1 MIQMSKKELDK
12 DKDLTNKYAPDELV
26 TIEEKTEKEEKP
38 ASGFRKKLKY
48 GSMFYIVIALVVAI
62 VVVMNIMVT
71 VIGKRSPM
79 KIDLTPDD
87 RFELS
92 DESIEAVKNINK
104 DVTITVTAKRDY
116 FDALASYW
124 RGQTGYDTPFELI
137 PELLDKYSVYAKQ
150 GKGSIDV
157 RYVDMDVDPDIIN
170 QYKKFYNGDI
180 ERGSIIVSSGDRV
193 RVISNTDVMNMI
205 APDQYTAQ
213 TTGEYKFK
221 FTGES
226 TITSAITNIC
236 DAHPVKTAFA
246 MTMNGASMFDAQSYG
261 SAVNA
266 FENELLAK
274 NGYECSDIDIATDE
288 IKPEDYDMV
297 VVFAPSVDFSE
308 DIIKKLSDFLYNGGK
323 YNKNIIYVPDVTKT
337 NLPNIEAFLADWNI
351 KVENEIICDAK
362 YNIGAPY
369 IVALKVDDSEAVGT
383 LPNEK
388 LPIVSPY
395 TRALT
400 ELSKNNGNIVKS
412 LISSYDEAYTVSPTD
427 INEVISEQV
436 TKTAVMLSQKQTSE
450 DFNVYTSSVLVMGSP
465 DIMDSRIIMQNTTY
479 NNANVVISAINQIA
493 GKENSTVILDKSLQ
507 YSAISPSTDQAKVIQ
522 IIVVWVIP
530 FIIAAIGVMVL
541 LRRRNK

>member
-26 TIEEKTEKEEKP
+26 TIEEETEKEEKP

-62 VVVMNIMVT
+62 VVVLNIMVS

-150 GKGSIDV
+150 GNGSIDV

-323 YNKNIIYVPDVTKT
+323 YNRNLVYVPDVSKT

-507 YSAISPSTDQAKVIQ
+507 YSAISPSTDQAKFIQ
-522 IIVVWVIP
+522 ILVCWVIP
-530 FIIAAIGVMVL
+530 FIIAAIGITVL

>member
-1 MIQMSKKELDK
+1 MSKKELDK

-26 TIEEKTEKEEKP
+26 TIEEETEKEEKP

-62 VVVMNIMVT
+62 VVVMNIMVS

-150 GKGSIDV
+150 GNGSIDV

-193 RVISNTDVMNMI
+193 SVISSTDVMNMI

-274 NGYECSDIDIATDE
+274 NGYDCTDVDIALDD
-288 IKPEDYDMV
+288 IKPEDYDMAV
-297 VVFAPSVDFSE
+297 IFAPSVDFSE

-323 YNKNIIYVPDVTKT
+323 YDRNLIYVPDVSKT

-351 KVENEIICDAK
+351 KVENEIICDDQ
-362 YNIGAPY
+362 YNIGAAY
-369 IVALKVDDSEAVGT
+369 AIVLKVSDSEAVGT
-383 LPNEK
+383 LPNDK

-395 TRALT
+395 TRTLT
-400 ELSKNNGNIVKS
+400 EITKNNGNIVKS
-412 LISSYDEAYTVSPTD
+412 IISSYDEAYTVSITD
-427 INEVISEQV
+427 KNAEVGEKGEKS
-436 TKTAVMLSQKQTSE
+436 AVMLSQKQTSE
-450 DFNVYTSSVLVMGSP
+450 DFNVYTSSVLALGSP
-465 DIMDSRIIMQNTTY
+465 DMLDSRYISLNTTY

-493 GKENSTVILDKSLQ
+493 GKENSRQSS
-507 YSAISPSTDQAKVIQ
+507 Y
-522 IIVVWVIP
+522 
-530 FIIAAIGVMVL
+530 
-541 LRRRNK
+541 RY

>member
-1 MIQMSKKELDK
+1 MSKKELDK

-26 TIEEKTEKEEKP
+26 TIEEETEKEEKP

-193 RVISNTDVMNMI
+193 SVISNTDVMNMI

-351 KVENEIICDAK
+351 KVENETI
-362 YNIGAPY
+362 
-369 IVALKVDDSEAVGT
+369 VDDSHNLSPIDNSTIALKISDSESVGT

-388 LPIVSPY
+388 LPIVSLY

-400 ELSKNNGNIVKS
+400 EITKNNGNIVKS
-412 LISSYDEAYTVSPTD
+412 IISSYDEAYTVDPTD
-427 INEVISEQV
+427 KNKVIGDSGA
-436 TKTAVMLSQKQTSE
+436 KTAVMLSQKQTSE
-450 DFNVYTSSVLVMGSP
+450 DFNVYTSSVLVIGSP
-465 DIMDSRIIMQNTTY
+465 FMMDNDVIMLNTTY
-479 NNANVVISAINQIA
+479 NNANVILNTVNKTV

>member
-1 MIQMSKKELDK
+1 MSKKELDK

-150 GKGSIDV
+150 GNGSIDV

-205 APDQYTAQ
+205 TPDQYTAQ

-274 NGYECSDIDIATDE
+274 NGYDCTDVDIALDD

-323 YNKNIIYVPDVTKT
+323 YDRNLIYVPDVSKT

-351 KVENEIICDAK
+351 KVENEIICDDQ
-362 YNIGAPY
+362 YNIGAAY
-369 IVALKVDDSEAVGT
+369 AIVLKVSDSEAVGT
-383 LPNEK
+383 LPNDK

-395 TRALT
+395 TRTLT
-400 ELSKNNGNIVKS
+400 EITKNNGNIVKS
-412 LISSYDEAYTVSPTD
+412 IISSYDEAYTVSITD
-427 INEVISEQV
+427 KNAEVGEKGEKS
-436 TKTAVMLSQKQTSE
+436 AVMLSQKQTSE
-450 DFNVYTSSVLVMGSP
+450 DFNVYTSSVLALGSP
-465 DIMDSRIIMQNTTY
+465 DMLDSRYISLNTTY

-507 YSAISPSTDQAKVIQ
+507 YSAISPSTDQAKFIQ
-522 IIVVWVIP
+522 ILVCWVIP
-530 FIIAAIGVMVL
+530 FIIAAIGITVL

>member
-1 MIQMSKKELDK
+1 MSKKELDK

-26 TIEEKTEKEEKP
+26 TIEEETEKEEKP

-150 GKGSIDV
+150 GNGSIDV

-193 RVISNTDVMNMI
+193 SVISSTDVMNMI

-274 NGYECSDIDIATDE
+274 NGYDCTDVDIALDD
-288 IKPEDYDMV
+288 IKPEDYDMAV
-297 VVFAPSVDFSE
+297 IFAPSVDFSE

-323 YNKNIIYVPDVTKT
+323 YDRNLIYVPDVSKT

-351 KVENEIICDAK
+351 KVENEIICDDQ
-362 YNIGAPY
+362 YNIGAAY
-369 IVALKVDDSEAVGT
+369 AIVIKVSDSEAVGT
-383 LPNEK
+383 LPNDK

-395 TRALT
+395 TRTLT
-400 ELSKNNGNIVKS
+400 EITKNNGNIVKS
-412 LISSYDEAYTVSPTD
+412 IISSYDEAYTVSITD
-427 INEVISEQV
+427 KNAEVGEKGEKS
-436 TKTAVMLSQKQTSE
+436 AVMLSQKQTSE
-450 DFNVYTSSVLVMGSP
+450 DFNVYTSSVLALGSP
-465 DIMDSRIIMQNTTY
+465 DMLDSRYISLNTTY

-507 YSAISPSTDQAKVIQ
+507 YSAISPSTDQAKFIQ
-522 IIVVWVIP
+522 ILVCWLIP
-530 FIIAAIGVMVL
+530 FIIAAIGITVL

>member
-1 MIQMSKKELDK
+1 MSKKELDK
-12 DKDLTNKYAPDELV
+12 DKDLTNKNAPDELV
-26 TIEEKTEKEEKP
+26 TIEEETEKEEKP

-62 VVVMNIMVT
+62 VVVLNIMVS

-150 GKGSIDV
+150 GNGSIDV

-180 ERGSIIVSSGDRV
+180 ERGSIIVSSGNRV

-274 NGYECSDIDIATDE
+274 NGYDCTDVDIALDD
-288 IKPEDYDMV
+288 IKPEDYDMAV
-297 VVFAPSVDFSE
+297 IFAPSVDFSE

-323 YNKNIIYVPDVTKT
+323 YDRNLIYVPDVSKT

-351 KVENEIICDAK
+351 KVENEIICDDQ
-362 YNIGAPY
+362 YNIGAAY
-369 IVALKVDDSEAVGT
+369 AIVLKVSDSEAVGT
-383 LPNEK
+383 LPNDK

-395 TRALT
+395 TRTLT
-400 ELSKNNGNIVKS
+400 EITKNNGNIVKS
-412 LISSYDEAYTVSPTD
+412 IISSYDEAYTVSITD
-427 INEVISEQV
+427 KNAEVGEKGEKS
-436 TKTAVMLSQKQTSE
+436 AVMLSQKQTSE
-450 DFNVYTSSVLVMGSP
+450 DFNVYTSSVLALGSP
-465 DIMDSRIIMQNTTY
+465 DMLDSRYISLNTTY

-507 YSAISPSTDQAKVIQ
+507 YSAISPSTDQAKFIQ
-522 IIVVWVIP
+522 ILVCWVIP
-530 FIIAAIGVMVL
+530 FIIAAIGITVL

>member
-1 MIQMSKKELDK
+1 MSKKELDK
-12 DKDLTNKYAPDELV
+12 DKDLTNKYAPDEPV
-26 TIEEKTEKEEKP
+26 TVEEETPEEEKKHGSK
-38 ASGFRKKLKY
+38 FLRKLKY

-62 VVVMNIMVT
+62 VVVLNIMVGF
-71 VIGKRSPM
+71 IGKRSPM

-104 DVTITVTAKRDY
+104 GVTITVTAKRDY
-116 FDALASYW
+116 FDALANYW

-150 GKGSIDV
+150 GNGSIDV

-170 QYKKFYNGDI
+170 QYKKYYNGDI

-274 NGYECSDIDIATDE
+274 NGYDCTDVDIALDD
-288 IKPEDYDMV
+288 IKPEDYDMAV
-297 VVFAPSVDFSE
+297 IFAPSVDFSE

-323 YNKNIIYVPDVTKT
+323 YDRNLIYVPDVSKT

-351 KVENEIICDAK
+351 KVENEIICDDQ
-362 YNIGAPY
+362 YNIGAAY
-369 IVALKVDDSEAVGT
+369 AIVLKVSDSEAVGT
-383 LPNEK
+383 LPNDK

-400 ELSKNNGNIVKS
+400 EITKNNGNIVKS
-412 LISSYDEAYTVSPTD
+412 IISSYDEAYTVSITD
-427 INEVISEQV
+427 KNAEVGEKGEKS
-436 TKTAVMLSQKQTSE
+436 AVMLSQKQTSE
-450 DFNVYTSSVLVMGSP
+450 DFNVYTSSVLALGSP
-465 DIMDSRIIMQNTTY
+465 DMLDSRYISLNTTY

-507 YSAISPSTDQAKVIQ
+507 YSAISPSTDQAKFIQ
-522 IIVVWVIP
+522 ILVCWVIP
-530 FIIAAIGVMVL
+530 FIIAAIGITVL

>member
-26 TIEEKTEKEEKP
+26 TIEEETEKEEKP

-62 VVVMNIMVT
+62 VVVMNIMVS

-193 RVISNTDVMNMI
+193 SVISSTDVMNMI
-205 APDQYTAQ
+205 TPDQYTAQ

-274 NGYECSDIDIATDE
+274 NGYDCTDVDIALDD

-323 YNKNIIYVPDVTKT
+323 YDRNLIYVPDVSKT

-351 KVENEIICDAK
+351 KVENEIICDDQ
-362 YNIGAPY
+362 YNIGAAY
-369 IVALKVDDSEAVGT
+369 AIVLKVSDSEAVGT
-383 LPNEK
+383 LPNDK

-395 TRALT
+395 TRTLT
-400 ELSKNNGNIVKS
+400 EITKNNGNIVKS
-412 LISSYDEAYTVSPTD
+412 IISSYDEAYTVSITD
-427 INEVISEQV
+427 KNAEVGEKGEKS
-436 TKTAVMLSQKQTSE
+436 AVMLSQKQTSE
-450 DFNVYTSSVLVMGSP
+450 DFNVYTSSVLALGSP
-465 DIMDSRIIMQNTTY
+465 DMLDSRYISLNTTY

-507 YSAISPSTDQAKVIQ
+507 YSAISPSTDQAKFIQ
-522 IIVVWVIP
+522 ILVCWVIP
-530 FIIAAIGVMVL
+530 FIIAAIGITVL

>member
-1 MIQMSKKELDK
+1 MSKKELDK

-26 TIEEKTEKEEKP
+26 TIEEETEKEEKP

-193 RVISNTDVMNMI
+193 SVISNTDVMNMI

-323 YNKNIIYVPDVTKT
+323 YNRNLVYVPDVSKT

-479 NNANVVISAINQIA
+479 NNANAVLSTLNQIA
-493 GKENSTVILDKSLQ
+493 GKENGAVILEKSLQ
-507 YSAISPSTDQAKVIQ
+507 YSAIAPSTGQAKVIQ

-530 FIIAAIGVMVL
+530 FIIAAIGITVL

>member
-1 MIQMSKKELDK
+1 MSKKELDEN
-12 DKDLTNKYAPDELV
+12 KDLTNSKAPEELV
-26 TIEEKTEKEEKP
+26 TIEENAEHEAKP
-38 ASGFRKKLKY
+38 ASAFRKKLKY
-48 GSMFYIVIALVVAI
+48 GTMFYVIIALVVAI
-62 VVVMNIMVT
+62 VVVFNIMVSF
-71 VIGKRSPM
+71 IGKRSPM

-87 RFELS
+87 RYELS
-92 DESIEAVKNINK
+92 DDSIAAVKNIEK
-104 DVTITVTAKRDY
+104 DVDITVTAKRDY

-157 RYVDMDVDPDIIN
+157 KYVDMDVDPDIIN
-170 QYKKFYNGDI
+170 QYKKYYNGDI
-180 ERGSIIVSSGDRV
+180 ERGSIIVSSGERV
-193 RVISNTDVMNMI
+193 SVISSTDVMNMI
-205 APDQYTAQ
+205 TPDQYTAQ

-226 TITSAITNIC
+226 TITSAITNVC

-246 MTMNGASMFDAQSYG
+246 MTMNGASLFDAQSFG
-261 SAVNA
+261 EAADA

-323 YNKNIIYVPDVTKT
+323 YDRNLIYVPDVTKT

-351 KVENEIICDAK
+351 KVENEVIVDEINNLDPRDISVVK
-362 YNIGAPY
+362 LKIG
-369 IVALKVDDSEAVGT
+369 DTEAVGE
-383 LPNEK
+383 LPNDK
-388 LPIVSPY
+388 LPLGTIY
-395 TRALT
+395 TRALS
-400 ELSKNNGNIVKS
+400 EVSKNNGNIVKNV
-412 LISSYDEAYTVSPTD
+412 ITSYEDAYTVNITD
-427 INEVISEQV
+427 KNEEVGEQG
-436 TKTAVMLSQKQTSE
+436 TKNAVMLSQKQTSE

-465 DIMDSRIIMQNTTY
+465 YMMSRSLIIQNTTY
-479 NNANVVISAINQIA
+479 NNANVIISALNQLT
-493 GKENSTVILDKSLQ
+493 GKENGAVILEKSLQ
-507 YSAISPSTDQAKVIQ
+507 YSAIAPSTGQAKVIQ

>member
-1 MIQMSKKELDK
+1 MSKKELDEN
-12 DKDLTNKYAPDELV
+12 KDLTNSKAPEELV
-26 TIEEKTEKEEKP
+26 TIEENAEQEAKP
-38 ASGFRKKLKY
+38 ASAFRKKLKY
-48 GSMFYIVIALVVAI
+48 GTMFYVIIALVVAI
-62 VVVMNIMVT
+62 VVVFNIMVSF
-71 VIGKRSPM
+71 IGKRSPM

-87 RFELS
+87 RYELS
-92 DESIEAVKNINK
+92 DDSIAAVKNIEK
-104 DVTITVTAKRDY
+104 DVDITVTAKRDY

-157 RYVDMDVDPDIIN
+157 KYVDMDVDPDIIN
-170 QYKKFYNGDI
+170 QYKKYYNGDI
-180 ERGSIIVSSGDRV
+180 ERGSIIVSSGERV
-193 RVISNTDVMNMI
+193 SVISSTDVMNMI
-205 APDQYTAQ
+205 TPDQYTAQ

-226 TITSAITNIC
+226 TITSAITNVC

-246 MTMNGASMFDAQSYG
+246 MTMNGASLFDAQSYG

-323 YNKNIIYVPDVTKT
+323 YDRNVIYVPDVSKT

-362 YNIGAPY
+362 YNIG
-369 IVALKVDDSEAVGT
+369 IESTIALKVSDSEAVGK
-383 LPNEK
+383 LPNDK

-412 LISSYDEAYTVSPTD
+412 LISSYEEAYTVSLTD
-427 INEVISEQV
+427 KNSEVGDAG
-436 TKTAVMLSQKQTSE
+436 TRTAVMLSQKQTSE
-450 DFNVYTSSVLVMGSP
+450 DFNVYTSSVLVLGSP
-465 DIMDSRIIMQNTTY
+465 YMLDSSVILKNTTY
-479 NNANVVISAINQIA
+479 NNANAVLSTMNQIA
-493 GKENSTVILDKSLQ
+493 GKENGAVILEKSLQ
-507 YSAISPSTDQAKVIQ
+507 YSAIAPSTGQAKVIQ

>member
-1 MIQMSKKELDK
+1 MSKKELDK
-12 DKDLTNKYAPDELV
+12 DKDLTNKNAPDELV
-26 TIEEKTEKEEKP
+26 TIEEETEKEEKP

-62 VVVMNIMVT
+62 VVVLNIMVS

-150 GKGSIDV
+150 GNGSIDV

-323 YNKNIIYVPDVTKT
+323 YNRNLVYVPDVSKT

-507 YSAISPSTDQAKVIQ
+507 YSAISPSTDQAKFIQ
-522 IIVVWVIP
+522 ILVCWVIP
-530 FIIAAIGVMVL
+530 FIIAAIGITVL

>member
-1 MIQMSKKELDK
+1 MSKKELDK

-26 TIEEKTEKEEKP
+26 TIEEETEKEEKP

-62 VVVMNIMVT
+62 VVVLNIMVS

-150 GKGSIDV
+150 GNGSIDV

-246 MTMNGASMFDAQSYG
+246 MTMNGASMYDEQNYSY
-261 SAVNA
+261 AAKA
-266 FENELLAK
+266 FKNELLSK
-274 NGYECSDIDIATDE
+274 NGYDCTDIDIFLDD

-297 VVFAPSVDFSE
+297 VVFAPSVDFTE
-308 DIIKKLSDFLYNGGK
+308 NIIKKLSDFLYNGGK
-323 YNKNIIYVPDVTKT
+323 YDRNLIYVPDVTKT

-351 KVENEIICDAK
+351 KVENETI
-362 YNIGAPY
+362 
-369 IVALKVDDSEAVGT
+369 VDDSHNLSPIDNSTIALKISDSESVGT

-388 LPIVSPY
+388 LPIVSLY

-400 ELSKNNGNIVKS
+400 EITKNNGNIVKS
-412 LISSYDEAYTVSPTD
+412 IISSYDEAYTVDPTD
-427 INEVISEQV
+427 KNKVIGDSGA
-436 TKTAVMLSQKQTSE
+436 KTAVMLSQKQTSE
-450 DFNVYTSSVLVMGSP
+450 DFNVYTSSVLVIGSP
-465 DIMDSRIIMQNTTY
+465 FMMDNDVIMLNTTY
-479 NNANVVISAINQIA
+479 NNANVILNTVNKTV

>member
-1 MIQMSKKELDK
+1 LIQMSKKELDK

-26 TIEEKTEKEEKP
+26 TIEEETEKEEKP

-193 RVISNTDVMNMI
+193 SVISNTDVMNMI

-323 YNKNIIYVPDVTKT
+323 YNRNLVYVPDVSKT

-507 YSAISPSTDQAKVIQ
+507 YSAISPSTDQAKFIQ
-522 IIVVWVIP
+522 ILVCWVIP
-530 FIIAAIGVMVL
+530 FIIAAIGITVL

>member
-1 MIQMSKKELDK
+1 
-12 DKDLTNKYAPDELV
+12 
-26 TIEEKTEKEEKP
+26 
-38 ASGFRKKLKY
+38 
-48 GSMFYIVIALVVAI
+48 
-62 VVVMNIMVT
+62 
-71 VIGKRSPM
+71 M

-87 RFELS
+87 RYELS
-92 DESIEAVKNINK
+92 DDSIAAVKNIEK
-104 DVTITVTAKRDY
+104 DVDITVTAKRDY

-157 RYVDMDVDPDIIN
+157 KYVDMDVDPDIIN
-170 QYKKFYNGDI
+170 QYKKYYNGDI
-180 ERGSIIVSSGDRV
+180 ERGSIIVSSGERV
-193 RVISNTDVMNMI
+193 SVISSTDVMNMI
-205 APDQYTAQ
+205 TPDQYTAQ

-226 TITSAITNIC
+226 TITSAINNVC

-246 MTMNGASMFDAQSYG
+246 MTMNGASLFDAQSYG

-288 IKPEDYDMV
+288 IKPEDYDAV
-297 VVFAPSVDFSE
+297 VVFAPSVDLSE

-323 YNKNIIYVPDVTKT
+323 NNRNLIYVPDVSKT

-351 KVENEIICDAK
+351 KVENEMICDDQ
-362 YNIGAPY
+362 YNIGKPY
-369 IVALKVDDSEAVGT
+369 YAILKVSDSEAVGK
-383 LPNEK
+383 LPNDK

-412 LISSYDEAYTVSPTD
+412 LISSYDEAYTVSITD
-427 INEVISEQV
+427 KNAEVGEKGEKS
-436 TKTAVMLSQKQTSE
+436 AVMLSQKQTSE
-450 DFNVYTSSVLVMGSP
+450 DFNVYTSSVLALGSP
-465 DIMDSRIIMQNTTY
+465 YMLDSRYISLNTTY

-493 GKENSTVILDKSLQ
+493 GKENGAVILEKSLQ
-507 YSAISPSTDQAKVIQ
+507 YSAIAPSTGQAKVIQ

>member
-1 MIQMSKKELDK
+1 MSKKELDK
-12 DKDLTNKYAPDELV
+12 DKDLTNKNAPDELV
-26 TIEEKTEKEEKP
+26 TIEEETEKEEKP

-116 FDALASYW
+116 FDALANYW

-150 GKGSIDV
+150 GNGSIDV

-170 QYKKFYNGDI
+170 QYKKYYNGDI

-193 RVISNTDVMNMI
+193 SVISNTDVMNMI

-246 MTMNGASMFDAQSYG
+246 MTMNSASMYDEQNYSY
-261 SAVNA
+261 AAKA
-266 FENELLAK
+266 FKNELLSK
-274 NGYECSDIDIATDE
+274 NGYDCTDIDIFLDD

-297 VVFAPSVDFSE
+297 VVFAPSVDFTE
-308 DIIKKLSDFLYNGGK
+308 NIIKKLSDFLYNGGK

-351 KVENEIICDAK
+351 KVENETI
-362 YNIGAPY
+362 
-369 IVALKVDDSEAVGT
+369 VDDSHNLSPIDNSTIALKISDSESVGT

-388 LPIVSPY
+388 LPIVSLY

-400 ELSKNNGNIVKS
+400 EITKNNGNIVKS
-412 LISSYDEAYTVSPTD
+412 IISSYDEAYTVDPTD
-427 INEVISEQV
+427 KNKVIGDSGA
-436 TKTAVMLSQKQTSE
+436 KTAVMLSQKQTSE
-450 DFNVYTSSVLVMGSP
+450 DFNVYTSSVLVIGSP
-465 DIMDSRIIMQNTTY
+465 FMMDNDVIMLNTTY
-479 NNANVVISAINQIA
+479 NNANVILNTVNKTV

>member
-1 MIQMSKKELDK
+1 MSKKELDK

-26 TIEEKTEKEEKP
+26 TIEEETEKEEKP

-62 VVVMNIMVT
+62 VVVMNIMVS

-150 GKGSIDV
+150 GNGSIDV

-193 RVISNTDVMNMI
+193 SVISSTDVMNMI

-274 NGYECSDIDIATDE
+274 NGYDCTDVDIALDD
-288 IKPEDYDMV
+288 IKPEDYDMAV
-297 VVFAPSVDFSE
+297 IFAPSVDFSE

-323 YNKNIIYVPDVTKT
+323 YDRNLIYVPDVSKT

-351 KVENEIICDAK
+351 KVENEIICDDQ
-362 YNIGAPY
+362 YNIGAAY
-369 IVALKVDDSEAVGT
+369 AIVLKVSDSEAVGT
-383 LPNEK
+383 LPNDK

-395 TRALT
+395 TRTLT
-400 ELSKNNGNIVKS
+400 EITKNNGNIVKS
-412 LISSYDEAYTVSPTD
+412 IISSYDEAYTVSITD
-427 INEVISEQV
+427 KNAEVGEKGEKS
-436 TKTAVMLSQKQTSE
+436 AVMLSQKQTSE
-450 DFNVYTSSVLVMGSP
+450 DFNVYTSSVLALGSP
-465 DIMDSRIIMQNTTY
+465 DMLDSRYISLNTTY

-507 YSAISPSTDQAKVIQ
+507 YSAISPSTDQAKFIQ
-522 IIVVWVIP
+522 ILVCWLIP
-530 FIIAAIGVMVL
+530 FIIAAIGITVL

>member
-1 MIQMSKKELDK
+1 MSKKELDK

-26 TIEEKTEKEEKP
+26 TIEEETEKEEKP

-150 GKGSIDV
+150 GNGSIDV

-193 RVISNTDVMNMI
+193 SVISNTDVMNMI

-274 NGYECSDIDIATDE
+274 NGYDCTDVDIALDD
-288 IKPEDYDMV
+288 IKPEDYDMAV
-297 VVFAPSVDFSE
+297 IFAPSVDFSE

-323 YNKNIIYVPDVTKT
+323 YDRNLIYVPDVSKT

-351 KVENEIICDAK
+351 KVENEIICDDQ
-362 YNIGAPY
+362 YNIGAAY
-369 IVALKVDDSEAVGT
+369 AIVLKVSDSEAVGT
-383 LPNEK
+383 LPNDK

-395 TRALT
+395 TRTLT
-400 ELSKNNGNIVKS
+400 EITKNNGNIVKS
-412 LISSYDEAYTVSPTD
+412 IISSYDEAYTVSITD
-427 INEVISEQV
+427 KNAEVGEKGEKS
-436 TKTAVMLSQKQTSE
+436 AVMLSQKQTSE
-450 DFNVYTSSVLVMGSP
+450 DFNVYTSSVLALGSP
-465 DIMDSRIIMQNTTY
+465 DMLDSRYISLNTTY

-507 YSAISPSTDQAKVIQ
+507 YSAISPSTDQAKFIQ
-522 IIVVWVIP
+522 ILVCWVIP
-530 FIIAAIGVMVL
+530 FIIAAIGITVL

>member
-1 MIQMSKKELDK
+1 MIQMSKKELDEN
-12 DKDLTNKYAPDELV
+12 KDLTNSKAPEELV
-26 TIEEKTEKEEKP
+26 TIEENAEQEAKP
-38 ASGFRKKLKY
+38 ASAFRKKLKY
-48 GSMFYIVIALVVAI
+48 GTMFYVIIALVVAI
-62 VVVMNIMVT
+62 VVVFNIMVSF
-71 VIGKRSPM
+71 IGKRSPM

-87 RFELS
+87 RYELS
-92 DESIEAVKNINK
+92 DDSIAAVKNIEK
-104 DVTITVTAKRDY
+104 DIDITVTAKRDY

-157 RYVDMDVDPDIIN
+157 KYVDMDVDPDIIN
-170 QYKKFYNGDI
+170 QYKKYYNGDI
-180 ERGSIIVSSGDRV
+180 ERGSIIVSSGERV
-193 RVISNTDVMNMI
+193 SVISSTDVMNMI
-205 APDQYTAQ
+205 TPDQYTAQ

-226 TITSAITNIC
+226 TITSAITNVC

-246 MTMNGASMFDAQSYG
+246 MTMNGASLFDAQSYG

-323 YNKNIIYVPDVTKT
+323 YDRNLIYVPDVSKT

-362 YNIGAPY
+362 YNIG
-369 IVALKVDDSEAVGT
+369 IESTIALKVSDSEAVGK
-383 LPNEK
+383 LPNDK

-412 LISSYDEAYTVSPTD
+412 LISSYEEAYTVSLTD
-427 INEVISEQV
+427 KNSEVGDAG
-436 TKTAVMLSQKQTSE
+436 TRTAVMLSQKQTSE
-450 DFNVYTSSVLVMGSP
+450 DFNVYTSSVLVLGSP
-465 DIMDSRIIMQNTTY
+465 YMLDSSVILKNTTY
-479 NNANVVISAINQIA
+479 NNANAVLSTLNQIA
-493 GKENSTVILDKSLQ
+493 GKENGAVILEKSLQ
-507 YSAISPSTDQAKVIQ
+507 YSAIAPSTGQAKVIQ

>member
-26 TIEEKTEKEEKP
+26 TIEEETEKEEKP

-150 GKGSIDV
+150 GNGSIDV

-193 RVISNTDVMNMI
+193 SVISNTDVMNMI

-323 YNKNIIYVPDVTKT
+323 YNRNLVYVPDVSKT

-507 YSAISPSTDQAKVIQ
+507 YSRQSSY
-522 IIVVWVIP
+522 
-530 FIIAAIGVMVL
+530 
-541 LRRRNK
+541 RY

>member
-1 MIQMSKKELDK
+1 MSKKELDK
-12 DKDLTNKYAPDELV
+12 NKDLTNSNAPDELV
-26 TIEEKTEKEEKP
+26 TIEEETEKEEKP

-48 GSMFYIVIALVVAI
+48 GSMFYIAIALVVAI

-71 VIGKRSPM
+71 VIGKRSPI

-87 RFELS
+87 RYELS
-92 DESIEAVKNINK
+92 AESVDAVKNIEK
-104 DVTITVTAKRDY
+104 DVDITVTAKRDY

-157 RYVDMDVDPDIIN
+157 KYVDMDVDPDIIN
-170 QYKKFYNGDI
+170 QYKKYYNGDI
-180 ERGSIIVSSGDRV
+180 ERGSIIVSSGERV
-193 RVISNTDVMNMI
+193 SVISSTDVMNMI
-205 APDQYTAQ
+205 TPDQYTAQ

-226 TITSAITNIC
+226 TITSAITNVC

-246 MTMNGASMFDAQSYG
+246 MTMNGASLFDAQSYG

-323 YNKNIIYVPDVTKT
+323 YDRNVIYVPDVSKT

-427 INEVISEQV
+427 MNEVISEQV

-479 NNANVVISAINQIA
+479 NNANVIISALNQIA
-493 GKENSTVILDKSLQ
+493 GKENGAVILEKSLQ
-507 YSAISPSTDQAKVIQ
+507 YSAIAPSTGQAKVIQ

>member
-1 MIQMSKKELDK
+1 MSKKELDK

-26 TIEEKTEKEEKP
+26 TIEEETEKEEKP

-150 GKGSIDV
+150 GNGSIDV

-193 RVISNTDVMNMI
+193 SVISNTDVMNMI

-323 YNKNIIYVPDVTKT
+323 YNRNLVYVPDVSKT

-507 YSAISPSTDQAKVIQ
+507 YSAISPSTDQAKFIQ
-522 IIVVWVIP
+522 ILVCWVIP
-530 FIIAAIGVMVL
+530 FIIAAIGITVL

>member
-1 MIQMSKKELDK
+1 MSKKELDEN
-12 DKDLTNKYAPDELV
+12 KDLTNSKAPEELV
-26 TIEEKTEKEEKP
+26 TIEENAEQEAKP
-38 ASGFRKKLKY
+38 ASAFRKKLKY
-48 GSMFYIVIALVVAI
+48 GTMFYVIIALVVAI
-62 VVVMNIMVT
+62 VVVFNIMVSF
-71 VIGKRSPM
+71 IGKRSPI

-87 RFELS
+87 RYELS
-92 DESIEAVKNINK
+92 DDSIAAVKNIEK
-104 DVTITVTAKRDY
+104 DVDITVTAKRDY

-150 GKGSIDV
+150 GNGSIDV

-180 ERGSIIVSSGDRV
+180 ERGSIIVSSGERV
-193 RVISNTDVMNMI
+193 SVISSTDVMNMI
-205 APDQYTAQ
+205 TPDQYTAQ

-226 TITSAITNIC
+226 TITSAITNVC

-246 MTMNGASMFDAQSYG
+246 MTMNGASLFDAQSYG

-323 YNKNIIYVPDVTKT
+323 YDRNLIYVPDVSKT

-427 INEVISEQV
+427 MNEVISEQV

-479 NNANVVISAINQIA
+479 NNANVIISALNQIA
-493 GKENSTVILDKSLQ
+493 GKENGAVILEKSLQ
-507 YSAISPSTDQAKVIQ
+507 YSAIAPSTGQAKVIQ
-522 IIVVWVIP
+522 IIVVWIIP
-530 FIIAAIGVMVL
+530 FIIATIGVMVL

>member
-1 MIQMSKKELDK
+1 MSKKELDEN
-12 DKDLTNKYAPDELV
+12 KDLTNSKAPEELV
-26 TIEEKTEKEEKP
+26 TIEENAEQEAKP
-38 ASGFRKKLKY
+38 ASAFRKKLKY
-48 GSMFYIVIALVVAI
+48 GTMFYVIIALVVAI
-62 VVVMNIMVT
+62 VVVFNIMVSF
-71 VIGKRSPM
+71 IGKRSPI

-87 RFELS
+87 RYELS
-92 DESIEAVKNINK
+92 DDSIAAVKNIEK
-104 DVTITVTAKRDY
+104 DVDITVTAKRDY

-157 RYVDMDVDPDIIN
+157 KYVDMDVDPDIIN
-170 QYKKFYNGDI
+170 QYKKYYNGDI
-180 ERGSIIVSSGDRV
+180 ERGSIIVSSGERV
-193 RVISNTDVMNMI
+193 SVISSTDVMNMI
-205 APDQYTAQ
+205 TPDQYTAQ

-226 TITSAITNIC
+226 TITSAINNVC

-246 MTMNGASMFDAQSYG
+246 MTMNGASLFDAQSYG

-323 YNKNIIYVPDVTKT
+323 YDRNLIYVPDVSKT

-427 INEVISEQV
+427 MNEVISEQV

-479 NNANVVISAINQIA
+479 NNANVIISALNQIA
-493 GKENSTVILDKSLQ
+493 GKENGAVILEKSLQ
-507 YSAISPSTDQAKVIQ
+507 YSAIAPSTGQAKVIQ
-522 IIVVWVIP
+522 IIVVWIIP
-530 FIIAAIGVMVL
+530 FIIATIGVMVL

>member
-26 TIEEKTEKEEKP
+26 TIEEETEKEEKP

-150 GKGSIDV
+150 GNGSIDV

-193 RVISNTDVMNMI
+193 SVISSTDVMNMI
-205 APDQYTAQ
+205 TPDQYTAQ

-274 NGYECSDIDIATDE
+274 NGYDCTDVDIALDD
-288 IKPEDYDMV
+288 IKPEDYDMAV
-297 VVFAPSVDFSE
+297 IFAPSVDFSE

-323 YNKNIIYVPDVTKT
+323 YDRNLIYVPDVSKT

-351 KVENEIICDAK
+351 KVENEIICDDQ
-362 YNIGAPY
+362 YNIGAAY
-369 IVALKVDDSEAVGT
+369 AIVLKVSDSEAVGT
-383 LPNEK
+383 LPNDK

-395 TRALT
+395 TRTLT
-400 ELSKNNGNIVKS
+400 EITKNNGNIVKS
-412 LISSYDEAYTVSPTD
+412 IISSYDEAYTVSITD
-427 INEVISEQV
+427 KNAEVGEKGEKS
-436 TKTAVMLSQKQTSE
+436 AVMLSQKQTSE
-450 DFNVYTSSVLVMGSP
+450 DFNVYTSSVLALGSP
-465 DIMDSRIIMQNTTY
+465 DMLDSRYISLNATY

-507 YSAISPSTDQAKVIQ
+507 YSAISPSTDQAKFIQ
-522 IIVVWVIP
+522 ILVCWVIP
-530 FIIAAIGVMVL
+530 FIIAAIGITVL

>member
-1 MIQMSKKELDK
+1 MSKKELDK
-12 DKDLTNKYAPDELV
+12 DKDLTNKNAPDELV
-26 TIEEKTEKEEKP
+26 TIEEETEKEEKP

-62 VVVMNIMVT
+62 VVVLNIMVS

-150 GKGSIDV
+150 GNGSIDV

-246 MTMNGASMFDAQSYG
+246 MTMNGASMYDEQNYSY
-261 SAVNA
+261 AAKA
-266 FENELLAK
+266 FKNELLSK
-274 NGYECSDIDIATDE
+274 NGYDCTDIDIFLDD

-297 VVFAPSVDFSE
+297 VVFAPSVDFTE
-308 DIIKKLSDFLYNGGK
+308 NIIKKLSDFLYNGGK
-323 YNKNIIYVPDVTKT
+323 YDRNLIYVPDVTKT

-351 KVENEIICDAK
+351 KVENETI
-362 YNIGAPY
+362 
-369 IVALKVDDSEAVGT
+369 VDDSHNLSPIDNSTIALKISDSESVGT

-388 LPIVSPY
+388 LPIVSLY

-400 ELSKNNGNIVKS
+400 EITKNNGNIVKS
-412 LISSYDEAYTVSPTD
+412 IISSYDEAYTVDPTD
-427 INEVISEQV
+427 KNKVIGDSGA
-436 TKTAVMLSQKQTSE
+436 KTAVMLSQKQTSE
-450 DFNVYTSSVLVMGSP
+450 DFNVYTSSVLVIGSP
-465 DIMDSRIIMQNTTY
+465 FMMDNDVIMLNTTY
-479 NNANVVISAINQIA
+479 NNANVILNTVNKTV

>member
-1 MIQMSKKELDK
+1 MSKKELDEN
-12 DKDLTNKYAPDELV
+12 KDLTNSKAPEELV
-26 TIEEKTEKEEKP
+26 TIEENAEQEAKP
-38 ASGFRKKLKY
+38 ASAFRKKLKY
-48 GSMFYIVIALVVAI
+48 GTMFYVIIALVVAI
-62 VVVMNIMVT
+62 VVVLNIMVSF
-71 VIGKRSPM
+71 IGKRSPM

-87 RFELS
+87 RYELS
-92 DESIEAVKNINK
+92 DDSIAAVKNIEK
-104 DVTITVTAKRDY
+104 DVDITVTAKRDY

-157 RYVDMDVDPDIIN
+157 KYVDMDVDPDIIN
-170 QYKKFYNGDI
+170 QYKKYYNGDI
-180 ERGSIIVSSGDRV
+180 ERGSIIVSSGERV
-193 RVISNTDVMNMI
+193 SVISSTDVMNMI
-205 APDQYTAQ
+205 TPDQYTAQ

-226 TITSAITNIC
+226 TITSAITNVC

-246 MTMNGASMFDAQSYG
+246 MTMNGASLFDAQSYG

-308 DIIKKLSDFLYNGGK
+308 DIIKKLSDFLYNDGK
-323 YNKNIIYVPDVTKT
+323 YDRNLIYVPDVTKT

-351 KVENEIICDAK
+351 KVENEMICDDQ
-362 YNIGAPY
+362 YNIGKPY
-369 IVALKVDDSEAVGT
+369 YAILKVSDSEAVGK
-383 LPNEK
+383 LPNDK

-412 LISSYDEAYTVSPTD
+412 IISSYDEAYTVSITD
-427 INEVISEQV
+427 KNAEVGEKGEKS
-436 TKTAVMLSQKQTSE
+436 AVMLSQKQTSE
-450 DFNVYTSSVLVMGSP
+450 DFNVYTSSVLALGSP
-465 DIMDSRIIMQNTTY
+465 DMLDSRYISLNTTY

-493 GKENSTVILDKSLQ
+493 GKENGAVILEKSLQ
-507 YSAISPSTDQAKVIQ
+507 YSAIAPSTGQAKVIQ

>member
-1 MIQMSKKELDK
+1 MSKKELDEN
-12 DKDLTNKYAPDELV
+12 KDLTNSKAPEELV
-26 TIEEKTEKEEKP
+26 TIEENAEQEAKP
-38 ASGFRKKLKY
+38 ASAFRKKLKY
-48 GSMFYIVIALVVAI
+48 GTMFYVIIALVVAI
-62 VVVMNIMVT
+62 VVVFNIMVSF
-71 VIGKRSPM
+71 IGKRSPM

-87 RFELS
+87 RYELS
-92 DESIEAVKNINK
+92 DDSIAAVKNIEK
-104 DVTITVTAKRDY
+104 DVDITVTAKRDY

-157 RYVDMDVDPDIIN
+157 KYVDMDVDPDIIN
-170 QYKKFYNGDI
+170 QYKKYYNGDI
-180 ERGSIIVSSGDRV
+180 ERGSIIVSSGERV
-193 RVISNTDVMNMI
+193 SVISSTDVMNMI
-205 APDQYTAQ
+205 TPDQYTAQ

-226 TITSAITNIC
+226 TITSAITNVC

-246 MTMNGASMFDAQSYG
+246 MTMNGASLFDAQSYG

-323 YNKNIIYVPDVTKT
+323 YNRNLVYVPDVSKT

-493 GKENSTVILDKSLQ
+493 GKENGAVILDKSLQ
-507 YSAISPSTDQAKVIQ
+507 YSAISPSTDQAKFIQ
-522 IIVVWVIP
+522 ILVCWVIP
-530 FIIAAIGVMVL
+530 FIIAAIGITVL

>member
-1 MIQMSKKELDK
+1 MSKKELDK

-26 TIEEKTEKEEKP
+26 TIEEETEKEEKP

-193 RVISNTDVMNMI
+193 SVISNTDVMNMI

-323 YNKNIIYVPDVTKT
+323 YNRNLVYVPDVSKT

-507 YSAISPSTDQAKVIQ
+507 YSAISPSTDQAKFIQ
-522 IIVVWVIP
+522 ILVCWVIP
-530 FIIAAIGVMVL
+530 FIIAAIGITVL

>member
-1 MIQMSKKELDK
+1 MSKKELDK

-71 VIGKRSPM
+71 VIGNRSPM

-193 RVISNTDVMNMI
+193 SVISNTDVMNMI

-274 NGYECSDIDIATDE
+274 NGYDCTDVDIALDD

-323 YNKNIIYVPDVTKT
+323 YDRNLIYVPDVSKT

-351 KVENEIICDAK
+351 KVENEIICDDQ
-362 YNIGAPY
+362 YNIGAAY
-369 IVALKVDDSEAVGT
+369 AIVLKVSDSEAVGT
-383 LPNEK
+383 LPNDK

-395 TRALT
+395 TRTLT
-400 ELSKNNGNIVKS
+400 EITKNNGNIVKS
-412 LISSYDEAYTVSPTD
+412 IISSYDEAYTVSITD
-427 INEVISEQV
+427 KNAEVGEKGEKS
-436 TKTAVMLSQKQTSE
+436 AVMLSQKQTSE
-450 DFNVYTSSVLVMGSP
+450 DFNVYTSSVLALGSP
-465 DIMDSRIIMQNTTY
+465 DMLDSRYISLNTTY

-507 YSAISPSTDQAKVIQ
+507 YSAISPSTDQAKFIQ
-522 IIVVWVIP
+522 ILVCWVIP
-530 FIIAAIGVMVL
+530 FIIAAIGITVL

>member
-1 MIQMSKKELDK
+1 MSKKELDK

-150 GKGSIDV
+150 GNGSIDV

-193 RVISNTDVMNMI
+193 RVISSTDVMNMI
-205 APDQYTAQ
+205 TPDQYTAQ

-246 MTMNGASMFDAQSYG
+246 MTMNGASMYDEQNYSY
-261 SAVNA
+261 AAKA
-266 FENELLAK
+266 FKNELLSK
-274 NGYECSDIDIATDE
+274 NGYDCTDIDIFLDD

-297 VVFAPSVDFSE
+297 VVFAPSVDFTE
-308 DIIKKLSDFLYNGGK
+308 NIIKKLSDFLYNGGK

-351 KVENEIICDAK
+351 KVENETI
-362 YNIGAPY
+362 
-369 IVALKVDDSEAVGT
+369 VDDSHNLSPIDNSTIALKISDSESVGT

-388 LPIVSPY
+388 LPIVSLY

-400 ELSKNNGNIVKS
+400 EITKNNGNIVKS
-412 LISSYDEAYTVSPTD
+412 IISSYDEAYTVDPTD
-427 INEVISEQV
+427 KNKVI
-436 TKTAVMLSQKQTSE
+436 VMLSQKQTSE
-450 DFNVYTSSVLVMGSP
+450 DFNVYTSSVLVIGSP
-465 DIMDSRIIMQNTTY
+465 FMMDNDVIMLNTTY
-479 NNANVVISAINQIA
+479 NNANVILNTVNKTV

>member
-12 DKDLTNKYAPDELV
+12 DKDLTNKNAPDELV
-26 TIEEKTEKEEKP
+26 TIEEETEKEEKP

-62 VVVMNIMVT
+62 VVVLNIMVS

-150 GKGSIDV
+150 GNGSIDV

-323 YNKNIIYVPDVTKT
+323 YNRNLVYVPDVSKT

-507 YSAISPSTDQAKVIQ
+507 YSAISPSTDQAKFIQ
-522 IIVVWVIP
+522 ILVCWVIP
-530 FIIAAIGVMVL
+530 FIIAAIGITVL

>member
-1 MIQMSKKELDK
+1 MSKKELDK

-26 TIEEKTEKEEKP
+26 TIEEETEKEEKP

-150 GKGSIDV
+150 GNGSIDV

-323 YNKNIIYVPDVTKT
+323 YDRNLVYVPDVSKT

-507 YSAISPSTDQAKVIQ
+507 YSAISPSTDQAKFIQ
-522 IIVVWVIP
+522 ILVCWVIP
-530 FIIAAIGVMVL
+530 FIIAAIGITVL